1 MIKREF
7 YLGREKMLSYLS
19 EIAEKE
25 TPDKMTSIYLPPG
38 LKDDE
43 ISRTLD
49 TVSQDID
56 QEALVKIIENSR
68 EGACVFSGTSTL
80 LVVPPFS
87 IQEKVILQGYD
98 MAGLVDIL
106 NSNLMIG
113 MVLVRLGSFTLGVCQ
128 GEKILTSKV
137 GTGLVHGR
145 QRQGGSSSHRFE
157 HRRDKQIETFLTR
170 MCIHFN
176 EHISPYI
183 DSLDYAVYGGARTTV
198 ELFKKRCR
206 FAERLEGKL
215 LPPLFDMP
223 DPRQYVL
230 EAAIKRIWSSR
241 VFEWT
246 AETQLELEP

>member
-7 YLGREKMLSYLS
+7 YLGREKMLSYLA
-19 EIAEKE
+19 EIAEKQISE
-25 TPDKMTSIYLPPG
+25 EMTSIYLPPG
-38 LKDDE
+38 LKDHE

-49 TVSQDID
+49 TVNQDINRK
-56 QEALVKIIENSR
+56 ELVKIIGNSN
-68 EGACVFSGTSTL
+68 EGACVFSGIATV
-80 LVVPPFS
+80 LVIPPFA
-87 IQEKVILQGYD
+87 IKEKVILQGYE
-98 MAGLVDIL
+98 MKGLVDIL

-113 MVLVRLGSFTLGVCQ
+113 IVLVRLGSFALGVCQ

-170 MCIHFN
+170 MCNHFN

-241 VFEWT
+241 IIEWT
-246 AETQLELEP
+246 AEV